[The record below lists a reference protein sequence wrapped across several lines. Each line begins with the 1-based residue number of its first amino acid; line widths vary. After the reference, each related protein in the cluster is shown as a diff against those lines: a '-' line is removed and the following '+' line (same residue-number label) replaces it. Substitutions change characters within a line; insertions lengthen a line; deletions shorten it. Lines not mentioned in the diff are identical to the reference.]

1 MRNIVGPNEKIEKTH
16 TNTDEKIDIRT
27 VNYGVKPEVKV
38 KSHESVVNVREIEA
52 AYNLLSNGAGAG
64 PAAICGVHA
73 MRDILVATA
82 HVPYVAP
89 PVEKEVLKPVVRLHL
104 PQNRNAITHK
114 FTVNNTRGYIIIGLY
129 NDGKPGEVFLKLDKV
144 GSLEHG
150 MADAFS
156 CLFSMALQY
165 GIPLQVLVN
174 KFKHSKFQ
182 PSGVTSS
189 SIKELRF
196 ADSIIDYVVRWM
208 EIKFLKD

>member
-1 MRNIVGPNEKIEKTH
+1 MHNEKFQKTH

-27 VNYGVKPEVKV
+27 VNYGTKPELKT
-38 KSHESVVNVREIEA
+38 KSNEAVVNVLEIQA
-52 AYNLLSNGAGAG
+52 ACNLLSNGEGTDPVATR
-64 PAAICGVHA
+64 GVHA
-73 MRDILVATA
+73 MRDILLATA
-82 HVPYVAP
+82 HIPYTPP
-89 PVEKEVLKPVVRLHL
+89 PVEKEILKPVVRLHL

-114 FTVNNTRGYIIIGLY
+114 FTINKTRGYVIIGLY
-129 NDGKPGEVFLKLDKV
+129 DNGKPGEVFLKLDKV

-150 MADAFS
+150 MADVFS

-182 PSGVTSS
+182 PSGITSS
-189 SIKELRF
+189 LNKDLKF